1 MVILFAVTLAAVLSW
16 SSSSKQSPGG
26 APVTTTTVAHSTTT
40 STTVARAS
48 VKVQVANG
56 TSTAGVATR
65 VTQTLQTQG
74 WNTLPPVNATSQVA
88 ASTVYYAANRRT
100 EALQIAQELALPA
113 SVVQPLTTSV
123 PVPGSAGDDIVVLVG
138 PNLATG

>member
-65 VTQTLQTQG
+65 VT
-74 WNTLPPVNATSQVA
+74 
-88 ASTVYYAANRRT
+88 
-100 EALQIAQELALPA
+100 
-113 SVVQPLTTSV
+113 
-123 PVPGSAGDDIVVLVG
+123 
-138 PNLATG
+138 